1 MNSDY
6 IMRMIEQFFRALA
19 AIIRSRKAENYEEA
33 VILIQNA
40 SQLYLNADILTL
52 MKYTPEQLLNHFKSS
67 DKDIDAER
75 CLICA
80 ELLYELALITEASQN
95 TEGSLNLK
103 MLSLNLY
110 VNVITMEKQFQVPEY
125 FNKVNGL
132 IEALKDKQLTES
144 IQSQIHSYQKL
155 NQSSP

>member
-6 IMRMIEQFFRALA
+6 IMRMIEQFVRALA

-52 MKYTPEQLLNHFKSS
+52 MKYSPDQLLNHFKSS

-80 ELLYELALITEASQN
+80 GLLYELALITEASQN
-95 TEGSLNLK
+95 VDASLHLK
-103 MLSLNLY
+103 ILSLNLY
-110 VNVITMEKQFQVPEY
+110 VNVIILEKQFRIPEY

-132 IEALKDKQLTES
+132 IDALKDQQLPES
-144 IQSQIHSYQKL
+144 IQSQVRIYQSL
-155 NQSSP
+155 I